1 MRNDGTAGGATT
13 ARSGGAALAV
23 RTTLEVPAIRLD
35 VRLGCEAPERAVPQ
49 AVDLAL
55 VIDFAT
61 APAACTSDELADTV
75 CYAELAGLAG
85 AYCAAREFRLVERL
99 AFKLRDV
106 VRTRLPHD
114 ARLALTVTK
123 VAPPVPGLSGGVR
136 FTIDDREPR

>member
-99 AFKLRDV
+99 ARAPEPHAQ
-106 VRTRLPHD
+106 RPGPCEQSRRQHD
-114 ARLALTVTK
+114 ADAERQ
-123 VAPPVPGLSGGVR
+123 P
-136 FTIDDREPR
+136 